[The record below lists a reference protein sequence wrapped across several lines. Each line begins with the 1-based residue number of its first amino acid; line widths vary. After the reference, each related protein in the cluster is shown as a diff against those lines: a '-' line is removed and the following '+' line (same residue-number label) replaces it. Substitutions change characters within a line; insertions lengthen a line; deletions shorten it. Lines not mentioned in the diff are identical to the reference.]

1 MKPINWHRSIPPISI
16 TGDPE
21 PDFKRTVATNTVRL
35 PDYVKPAEHK
45 HVPAEPTEPDPLQK
59 FFENY
64 MNSSQLPRPIVEV
77 RVGSGPQSVTNLL
90 QYLYTKRLLC
100 RPSQA
105 TARQPTNRVTR
116 SLLPRRITTDVAH
129 RRKPPAQYLQSPFDF
144 GDFGCKTHPQQILNV
159 HQSFH

>member
-1 MKPINWHRSIPPISI
+1 MAIPHLSE
-16 TGDPE
+16 TVDPE
-21 PDFKRTVATNTVRL
+21 PDYKRTVDAITGRL

-45 HVPAEPTEPDPLQK
+45 HVPAEPTEPAPLQK

-77 RVGSGPQSVTNLL
+77 RVGRGPQSVTNLL

-116 SLLPRRITTDVAH
+116 RLLRRRITTDVAH

>member
-21 PDFKRTVATNTVRL
+21 PDFNRIVAASTVRL
-35 PDYVKPAEHK
+35 PDYVKPAEHE
-45 HVPAEPTEPDPLQK
+45 HVPVEPTEPGPLQK

-90 QYLYTKRLLC
+90 QYLYTKPAPLPAK
-100 RPSQA
+100 PSGSSA
-105 TARQPTNRVTR
+105 TYQQGNKKPVT
-116 SLLPRRITTDVAH
+116 TKDH
-129 RRKPPAQYLQSPFDF
+129 
-144 GDFGCKTHPQQILNV
+144 H
-159 HQSFH
+159 